1 MSRRRRRLP
10 PYSRPTSR
18 QRLAPFTLNHLSAGV
33 RPFFFS
39 FFLFSPGAFILVSFS
54 LAAFLIYGR

>member
-33 RPFFFS
+33 RPFFFL
-39 FFLFSPGAFILVSFS
+39 FLFSPGAFILVSFS

>member
-1 MSRRRRRLP
+1 MSRRRRRRLP

-33 RPFFFS
+33 RPYFFFFF
-39 FFLFSPGAFILVSFS
+39 FFLLELLFW
-54 LAAFLIYGR
+54 FLFLLRHF